1 MKIKKININKK
12 TLLSVC
18 VLFIIAVGTLS
29 IVLNRSTCK
38 SNTNTSNLSDKTIG
52 KQVFAHTEEFFAYRA
67 SQFGDCLLVYRLDGS
82 VELIE
87 SSTIIKKRMVHEY
100 FTCLRPA
107 RSG

>member
-1 MKIKKININKK
+1 M
-12 TLLSVC
+12 LQ
-18 VLFIIAVGTLS
+18 IIV
-29 IVLNRSTCK
+29 K
-38 SNTNTSNLSDKTIG
+38 LSDKTIG